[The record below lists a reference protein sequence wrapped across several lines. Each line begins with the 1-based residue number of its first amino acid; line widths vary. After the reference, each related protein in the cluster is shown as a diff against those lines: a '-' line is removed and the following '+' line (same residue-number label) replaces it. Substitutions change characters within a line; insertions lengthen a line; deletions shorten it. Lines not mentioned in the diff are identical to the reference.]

1 MQGYWRVP
9 WSKGN
14 NTFARCPYEADCLGE
29 PGENITEKC
38 LPGTSGPLC
47 SICIEGYNRDG
58 GTCSI
63 CSDNSV
69 PLRIGIL
76 VGIIIVLVVIV
87 LECRKRVNKKLMVY
101 RPLWSDFLRVV
112 SINITFAQIN
122 SSLPTVLDIQ
132 WPPEWHR
139 FVQKFAF
146 VNIDLMSLIGISC
159 IGDYDYYLSFAV
171 MVCMPIS
178 ILIFAIVHYHY
189 AKIAMKRRLRILVE
203 TDKKNMEEE
212 ALHSLFH
219 LAAAEKKV
227 AQSQGMASS
236 PVATNTTVG
245 SPHLA
250 DGGAHKTMRLT
261 ATVEGNT
268 TEGTV
273 TLLAT
278 PAGGSE
284 DASCEKQR
292 KRKNDR
298 LVCGLQKRLTHQA
311 FEGYL
316 TPKHDAIPE
325 HFVWPVGGRKDRL
338 AQLTLE
344 LSGRSAM
351 PVIAEEGAAS
361 HDSIL
366 RITGENGA
374 ATGTSLVVE
383 EPHGELVL

>member
-1 MQGYWRVP
+1 MRSYQFE
-9 WSKGN
+9 S
-14 NTFARCPYEADCLGE
+14 E
-29 PGENITEKC
+29 
-38 LPGTSGPLC
+38 
-47 SICIEGYNRDG
+47 
-58 GTCSI
+58 
-63 CSDNSV
+63 
-69 PLRIGIL
+69 
-76 VGIIIVLVVIV
+76 
-87 LECRKRVNKKLMVY
+87 
-101 RPLWSDFLRVV
+101 
-112 SINITFAQIN
+112 
-122 SSLPTVLDIQ
+122 
-132 WPPEWHR
+132 
-139 FVQKFAF
+139 F
-146 VNIDLMSLIGISC
+146 VNLSAGCISLKRFKVPPLSCFHHHHPLLRASKDSYFMKSAARERHILQRAVLALLSHLERLRMSWRKGDGFPDRPPWPAPPKSPTMSLRDLRSHANA
-159 IGDYDYYLSFAV
+159 YDY
-171 MVCMPIS
+171 
-178 ILIFAIVHYHY
+178 
-189 AKIAMKRRLRILVE
+189 RLRQAIAVW
-203 TDKKNMEEE
+203 
-212 ALHSLFH
+212 HPH
-219 LAAAEKKV
+219 AAAEKKV